1 MQDPSFRSLLTKRM
15 IVFFIGFFC
24 VEATQ
29 AMTMVQIPIFL
40 REIGA
45 SVSDVG
51 LFFTLSMIFILSL
64 RILGGWASDSFGRL
78 RAMWL
83 GSLIGIFAFIPYVI
97 ADRWEVAILG
107 PILLAAAS
115 GLTLPS
121 FRAYIADT
129 TPDFA
134 QGRMFGISSAFRR
147 VAWIVA
153 PPIGG
158 YIAFTYGSR
167 WTFLLAAILFT
178 AAAIIYFLLDRTD
191 RTAKA
196 SSTDPF
202 NFNSFRL
209 SISQIVVLVLSGG
222 LLTWVIITDGIK
234 DVTYRLSFDLMPI
247 YLNEIAG
254 IGKQGIGF
262 LDGMHGIAWVVASPI
277 GGALSDR
284 TSERIAATLGLGL
297 LLAAPLTF
305 ALATDY
311 WGFALSWIL
320 IGVGSGFF
328 DPAINALIAKGV
340 DPKLRGI
347 AYALVATSVGL
358 VSLASP
364 WIGARLWE
372 TFGPK
377 VPYILTVLLGSLAL
391 IPAWTKLRVPANQKE
406 AQEEQ
411 AAS

>member
-1 MQDPSFRSLLTKRM
+1 
-15 IVFFIGFFC
+15 
-24 VEATQ
+24 
-29 AMTMVQIPIFL
+29 MVQIPIFL

-64 RILGGWASDSFGRL
+64 RILGGWASDNFGRL
-78 RAMWL
+78 RVLWL
-83 GSLIGIFAFIPYVI
+83 GSLIGIFAYIPYVI
-97 ADRWEVAILG
+97 ADRWEVALLG
-107 PILLAAAS
+107 PILLAVAS
-115 GLTLPS
+115 GLTIPS
-121 FRAYIADT
+121 FRAYIADS

-134 QGRMFGISSAFRR
+134 QGRMFGISSAFRTA
-147 VAWIVA
+147 AWIVA

-167 WTFLLAAILFT
+167 WTFLLAGIMFAV
-178 AAAIIYFLLDRTD
+178 AAIIYFLLDRTD
-191 RTAKA
+191 RTETA
-196 SSTDPF
+196 SSTDPI

-209 SISQIVVLVLSGG
+209 SLSQIAVLVFSGG
-222 LLTWVIITDGIK
+222 LLTWIIITDGIK

-262 LDGMHGIAWVVASPI
+262 LDGIHGIAWVVASPI

-320 IGVGSGFF
+320 IGVGGGFF

-340 DPKLRGI
+340 EPKLRGI

-364 WIGARLWE
+364 WIGARLWV

-391 IPAWTKLRVPANQKE
+391 IPAWTKLRVPAKE
-406 AQEEQ
+406 AQEEH
-411 AAS
+411 AA

>member
-1 MQDPSFRSLLTKRM
+1 MQDPSFRTLLTKRM

-24 VEATQ
+24 VEATR

-45 SVSDVG
+45 TVGDVG
-51 LFFTLSMIFILSL
+51 LFFTLSMIFIFLL
-64 RILGGWASDSFGRL
+64 RLVGGWISDSFGRL
-78 RAMWL
+78 RTLWL
-83 GSLIGIFAFIPYVI
+83 GSLIGIFAYIPYVI
-97 ADRWEVAILG
+97 ANRWEIAILG
-107 PILLAAAS
+107 PILLAVAS

-129 TPDFA
+129 TPEFA
-134 QGRMFGISSAFRR
+134 QGRMFGMSSTFRT

-158 YIAFTYGSR
+158 YVAFTYGSR
-167 WTFLLAAILFT
+167 WIFLLAGIIFA

-191 RTAKA
+191 KTAPA
-196 SSTDPF
+196 SSTDPI
-202 NFNSFRL
+202 NFNSFKL
-209 SISQIVVLVLSGG
+209 SFSQMAALALSGG
-222 LLTWVIITDGIK
+222 LLTWVIVTDGIK

-247 YLNEIAG
+247 YINEIAG

-262 LDGMHGIAWVVASPI
+262 LDSIHGIAWVVASPI

-284 TSERIAATLGLGL
+284 TSERIGATLGLGL

-305 ALATDY
+305 ALATGY

-320 IGVGSGFF
+320 IGVGGGFF

-340 DPKLRGI
+340 DPKLRGM
-347 AYALVATSVGL
+347 AYALVATSVGI

-372 TFGPK
+372 MFGPK

-391 IPAWTKLRVPANQKE
+391 IPAWTKLRVPAKPKE
-406 AQEEQ
+406 SQEDRS
-411 AAS
+411 AS

>member
-1 MQDPSFRSLLTKRM
+1 ML
-15 IVFFIGFFC
+15 VFFIGFFC
-24 VEATQ
+24 IEATR

-45 SVSDVG
+45 SVGDVG

-64 RILGGWASDSFGRL
+64 RIIGGWVSDSFGRL
-78 RAMWL
+78 RALWL
-83 GSLIGIFAFIPYVI
+83 GSLIGIFAYIPYVI
-97 ADRWEVAILG
+97 ADRWEIALLG
-107 PILLAAAS
+107 PILLAVAS

-121 FRAYIADT
+121 FRAYIADA

-134 QGRMFGISSAFRR
+134 QGRMFGISSAFRTF
-147 VAWIVA
+147 AWIVA

-158 YIAFTYGSR
+158 YVAFTYGSR
-167 WTFLLAAILFT
+167 WTFLLAGILFIT
-178 AAAIIYFLLDRTD
+178 AAMIYFLLDRTEI
-191 RTAKA
+191 TATT
-196 SSTDPF
+196 SSTDPI
-202 NFNSFRL
+202 NFNSFKL
-209 SISQIVVLVLSGG
+209 SFSRIVALVLSGG
-222 LLTWVIITDGIK
+222 LFTWIIITDGLK

-262 LDGMHGIAWVVASPI
+262 LDGIHGIAWVVASPI

-297 LLAAPLTF
+297 LMAAPLTF

-340 DPKLRGI
+340 DAKLRGI
-347 AYALVATSVGL
+347 AYALVVTSVGL

-391 IPAWTKLRVPANQKE
+391 IPAWTKLRVSTKE

>member
-1 MQDPSFRSLLTKRM
+1 
-15 IVFFIGFFC
+15 
-24 VEATQ
+24 
-29 AMTMVQIPIFL
+29 MVQIPIFL

-64 RILGGWASDSFGRL
+64 RIIGGWASDSFGRL

-83 GSLIGIFAFIPYVI
+83 GSLIGIFAYIPYVI
-97 ADRWEVAILG
+97 ADRWEIAILG

-134 QGRMFGISSAFRR
+134 QGRMFGISSAFRFT
-147 VAWIVA
+147 AWIVA

-178 AAAIIYFLLDRTD
+178 AAAIIYFLLDRAET
-191 RTAKA
+191 TETVA
-196 SSTDPF
+196 STKPI

-209 SISQIVVLVLSGG
+209 SLSQIAVLVFSGG

-262 LDGMHGIAWVVASPI
+262 LDGIHGIAWVVASPI

-328 DPAINALIAKGV
+328 DPAINSLIAKGV
-340 DPKLRGI
+340 DPKLRGM

-358 VSLASP
+358 VSFASP

-372 TFGPK
+372 IFGPK

-391 IPAWTKLRVPANQKE
+391 IPAWTKLRVPAKE